1 MLYSLLTNSG
11 VEVIGGLLFF
21 VSAIFLIK
29 DKLLCEQASMGKR
42 KVLLLLT
49 GTVDVILSGP
59 CLKRGILNS
68 QRYPLNLGLC
78 GNDLDNFSF
87 LKRSKILYKSIFR

>member
-29 DKLLCEQASMGKR
+29 DKLQCEQASMGKR
-42 KVLLLLT
+42 EVLLILT
-49 GTVDVILSGP
+49 GTLDVILSDP

-87 LKRSKILYKSIFR
+87 LKRSKILF

>member
-42 KVLLLLT
+42 NVVINWNCRRNFKWPLLEEGHT
-49 GTVDVILSGP
+49 KFTTVPIKPWSVR
-59 CLKRGILNS
+59 K
-68 QRYPLNLGLC
+68 
-78 GNDLDNFSF
+78 
-87 LKRSKILYKSIFR
+87 

>member
-29 DKLLCEQASMGKR
+29 DKLQCEQASMGKR
-42 KVLLLLT
+42 EVLLLLT
-49 GTVDVILSGP
+49 GTVE
-59 CLKRGILNS
+59 CR
-68 QRYPLNLGLC
+68 
-78 GNDLDNFSF
+78 
-87 LKRSKILYKSIFR
+87 